1 MNQGD
6 FKRDL
11 QLDWHETLKSKH
23 ENPDT
28 SLGILLNVINAL
40 IDKHSSLI
48 KMTNNEAKLQIKP
61 LFL

>member
-1 MNQGD
+1 MNQDD
-6 FKRDL
+6 FKRDQ

-23 ENPDT
+23 ENPDS
-28 SLGILLNVINAL
+28 SLEVINAL

-48 KMTNNEAKLQIKP
+48 KMTNNEAKLQIKL